1 MGPSSATIISACG
14 LWMLWFRIYMLLLLL
29 MVLVCALMLTLL
41 RLFIPSWKW
50 FPSRL
55 NCVINSWPRNLFS
68 LIVWDCFV
76 YEGVIATTVNT
87 IPSDELDIVFNYNRI
102 KLLYIYMDS
111 YLYQCAIK
119 YKGYMI
125 NNSMLLFRT
134 LSDRREKCSKN
145 STKTYFFLILSLF
158 HRRWGLFAFVAVLL
172 LPGHSPL
179 SIPHCVYAHVSLL
192 PRWVHFYAG
201 ARVFAKIPSF
211 VVFFA
216 YQGRLPWR
224 NLFYSCSTNFVET
237 HGDQGPRSMFSLLF
251 LLTVVVDHDY
261 THFSDLSLVDCGS
274 TSI

>member
-1 MGPSSATIISACG
+1 MSWILCLIIIELSCYTSIWILTSISVQSSTRGIWLTIVCSFFE
-14 LWMLWFRIYMLLLLL
+14 LYRIEEKN
-29 MVLVCALMLTLL
+29 AQK
-41 RLFIPSWKW
+41 IQQK
-50 FPSRL
+50 
-55 NCVINSWPRNLFS
+55 
-68 LIVWDCFV
+68 
-76 YEGVIATTVNT
+76 
-87 IPSDELDIVFNYNRI
+87 RI
-102 KLLYIYMDS
+102 
-111 YLYQCAIK
+111 
-119 YKGYMI
+119 
-125 NNSMLLFRT
+125 
-134 LSDRREKCSKN
+134 
-145 STKTYFFLILSLF
+145 FFLIISLF

-192 PRWVHFYAG
+192 SRWVHFYAG

-216 YQGRLPWR
+216 YKGRLPWR

-251 LLTVVVDHDY
+251 LLMVVVDHDY

>member
-1 MGPSSATIISACG
+1 MGQSSATIISACG

-68 LIVWDCFV
+68 LIVWDWFV

-102 KLLYIYMDS
+102 KLLYIYMDF

-145 STKTYFFLILSLF
+145 STKTYFFKFF
-158 HRRWGLFAFVAVLL
+158 HYFIGDEDCLPLL
-172 LPGHSPL
+172 QYFYCQDTPL
-179 SIPHCVYAHVSLL
+179 
-192 PRWVHFYAG
+192 
-201 ARVFAKIPSF
+201 
-211 VVFFA
+211 
-216 YQGRLPWR
+216 YQ
-224 NLFYSCSTNFVET
+224 Y
-237 HGDQGPRSMFSLLF
+237 
-251 LLTVVVDHDY
+251 LTVFMPMCLSCQDEYIFMQALEFLQKFLPLLSSLPTKDAFLEEI
-261 THFSDLSLVDCGS
+261 FSILVQRILLKPTVIKGREVCFLFCS
-274 TSI
+274 CWQL